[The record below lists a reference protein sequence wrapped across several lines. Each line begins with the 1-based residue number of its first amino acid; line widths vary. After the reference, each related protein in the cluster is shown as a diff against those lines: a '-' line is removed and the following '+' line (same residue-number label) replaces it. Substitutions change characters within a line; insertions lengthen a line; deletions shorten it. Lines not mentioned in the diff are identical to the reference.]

1 MDQIHAEEPH
11 PGQISATDDGRV
23 SLAHSFGGPSL
34 LQEVLET
41 VLLIVI
47 VSLALNTTTGRF
59 QVRGSSMEPSLSD
72 GQYLIVSK
80 LVYWIRPPQR
90 GDAIVF
96 VPPNGSSDDYI
107 KRIVGLPGELVEI
120 REGQT
125 WVNGSLIDEE
135 YVLQPAAYSGSW
147 SLREEEYLVL
157 GDNRN
162 NSSDSHS
169 WGLLQRKSIVGKAWL
184 RYWPPDS
191 WSLVRQHSFLE
202 SADRGG

>member
-1 MDQIHAEEPH
+1 MDQIHAEEPR
-11 PGQISATDDGRV
+11 PEQTPPTDDGRV
-23 SLAHSFGGPSL
+23 SLDHTFGGHSL

-41 VLLIVI
+41 ILLIVI
-47 VSLALNTTTGRF
+47 VFLALNTTTGRF

-72 GQYLIVSK
+72 GQYLVVSK
-80 LVYWIRPPQR
+80 VAYWIRSPQR

-96 VPPNGSSDDYI
+96 VPPNGASDDYI
-107 KRIVGLPGELVEI
+107 KRIVGLPGDLVEI
-120 REGQT
+120 SEGQT
-125 WVNGSLIDEE
+125 WVNGSPIDEE
-135 YVLQPAAYSGSW
+135 YILQPAAYSGSW
-147 SLREEEYLVL
+147 SLREEEYFVL

-169 WGLLQRKSIVGKAWL
+169 WGLLLRKSIVGKAWL

-191 WSLVRQHSFLE
+191 WSLVRHHSFLE